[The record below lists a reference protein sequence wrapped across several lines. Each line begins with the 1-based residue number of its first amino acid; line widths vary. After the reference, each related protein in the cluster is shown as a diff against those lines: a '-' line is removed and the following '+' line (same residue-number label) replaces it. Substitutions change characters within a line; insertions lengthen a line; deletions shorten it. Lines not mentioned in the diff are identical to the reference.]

1 MPATEDYAYWNF
13 NKYHYTTAHL
23 RYLPDNGGFANFA
36 STTNSPEYLNKPPWL
51 FMKQQLNSFVTWC
64 RRYISVTFVIV
75 LAFVFFVLFFNDNSV
90 MHSFELNQRINEL
103 ELEISENEDT
113 LQHYRRLNRALNTD
127 AETMERIVREN
138 YHMQRPSED
147 VYIVE

>member
-1 MPATEDYAYWNF
+1 
-13 NKYHYTTAHL
+13 
-23 RYLPDNGGFANFA
+23 
-36 STTNSPEYLNKPPWL
+36 
-51 FMKQQLNSFVTWC
+51 MKQQLNSFITWC

-113 LQHYRRLNRALNTD
+113 LQYYRQLNRALNTD
-127 AETMERIVREN
+127 AETIEKIVREN
-138 YHMQRPSED
+138 YHMQRPTED
-147 VYIVE
+147 VYIIQP

>member
-1 MPATEDYAYWNF
+1 
-13 NKYHYTTAHL
+13 
-23 RYLPDNGGFANFA
+23 
-36 STTNSPEYLNKPPWL
+36 
-51 FMKQQLNSFVTWC
+51 MKQQLNSFVTWC

-90 MHSFELNQRINEL
+90 MHSFELNQRIKRTG
-103 ELEISENEDT
+103 LEISENEDT

>member
-1 MPATEDYAYWNF
+1 
-13 NKYHYTTAHL
+13 
-23 RYLPDNGGFANFA
+23 
-36 STTNSPEYLNKPPWL
+36 
-51 FMKQQLNSFVTWC
+51 MKQQINIIVTWFIL
-64 RRYISVTFVIV
+64 YIS
-75 LAFVFFVLFFNDNSV
+75 FVFFVLFFNDNSV

>member
-1 MPATEDYAYWNF
+1 
-13 NKYHYTTAHL
+13 
-23 RYLPDNGGFANFA
+23 
-36 STTNSPEYLNKPPWL
+36 
-51 FMKQQLNSFVTWC
+51 MKQQLNSFVTWC

-113 LQHYRRLNRALNTD
+113 LQHYRRLNLALITY
-127 AETMERIVREN
+127 AVTIERIVREN

>member
-1 MPATEDYAYWNF
+1 
-13 NKYHYTTAHL
+13 
-23 RYLPDNGGFANFA
+23 
-36 STTNSPEYLNKPPWL
+36 
-51 FMKQQLNSFVTWC
+51 MKQQLDRCVTWC